1 MLFMSANIGEII
13 REIRKVRKMTQEQ
26 LAKNICSRREII
38 RIERGQHEPSPHLI
52 TSLSQKLNFD
62 LQSCYLKLTFGTSL
76 ESYTL
81 KLSLYSAIEN
91 QDISSIIDLI
101 SKVEALDEFKEG
113 ENLQLLYYAK
123 ALYYS
128 SFKNNF
134 DASNT
139 YCLLGIQVDNARFS
153 LETMD
158 LRNLSHESYVLLNIL
173 GYNYMHLEKYNIACK
188 IYEELLNILRTY
200 PILSYNPYYKYSD
213 SDRSLF
219 QIICLNLSTVKYKI
233 QNFEEALN
241 FITEGIDFALKQ
253 HSLKL
258 LPQML
263 IKKFC
268 ILCNLTRFEEAKIIY
283 TECYYLLK
291 LTSEENLLWELKDN
305 YKKFF
310 IDSKN

>member
-1 MLFMSANIGEII
+1 M
-13 REIRKVRKMTQEQ
+13 
-26 LAKNICSRREII
+26 
-38 RIERGQHEPSPHLI
+38 
-52 TSLSQKLNFD
+52 
-62 LQSCYLKLTFGTSL
+62 
-76 ESYTL
+76 
-81 KLSLYSAIEN
+81 
-91 QDISSIIDLI
+91 
-101 SKVEALDEFKEG
+101 
-113 ENLQLLYYAK
+113 
-123 ALYYS
+123 
-128 SFKNNF
+128 
-134 DASNT
+134 
-139 YCLLGIQVDNARFS
+139 
-153 LETMD
+153 
-158 LRNLSHESYVLLNIL
+158 
-173 GYNYMHLEKYNIACK
+173 
-188 IYEELLNILRTY
+188 RTY
-200 PILSYNPYYKYSD
+200 PILSYNQYYKYSD

-219 QIICLNLSTVKYKI
+219 KIICLNLSTVKYKI

>member
-128 SFKNNF
+128 YF